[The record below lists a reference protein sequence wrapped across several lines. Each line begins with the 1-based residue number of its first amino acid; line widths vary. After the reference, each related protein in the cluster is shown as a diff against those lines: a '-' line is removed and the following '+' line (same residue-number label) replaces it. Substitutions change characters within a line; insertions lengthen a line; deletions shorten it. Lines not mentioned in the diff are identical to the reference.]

1 MVTYKL
7 QISVLARAAGTV
19 LTIESLTP
27 LPASASRYRRSFY
40 QGDDAVEV
48 MILFVMSRFL
58 SHIFM
63 LTFSI
68 PFPAFI
74 NSHTSK
80 LSHTPASCLGAIPSK
95 PFFKVLLSPWDR
107 LLSRVD

>member
-1 MVTYKL
+1 MNWIDGDIQTADFG
-7 QISVLARAAGTV
+7 SRAGTV

-40 QGDDAVEV
+40 QGDDAVGVVILSSDDTLEV

-58 SHIFM
+58 SHIFR

-74 NSHTSK
+74 NSLKSYK
-80 LSHTPASCLGAIPSK
+80 
-95 PFFKVLLSPWDR
+95 
-107 LLSRVD
+107 